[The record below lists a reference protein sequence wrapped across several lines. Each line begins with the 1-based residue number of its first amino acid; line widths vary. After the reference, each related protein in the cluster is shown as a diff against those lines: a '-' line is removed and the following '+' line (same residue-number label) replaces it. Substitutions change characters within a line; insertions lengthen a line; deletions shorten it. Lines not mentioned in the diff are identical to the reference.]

1 MLKFTLYV
9 GLNDKDTKTQKINT
23 IEAFK
28 IVNNILLQYTEGAT
42 IFEASGIYKH
52 NDNEI
57 VIEKTLRIE
66 LIDITEQA
74 ITEITK
80 QLKLILN
87 QESILIQKE
96 NVKNYFV

>member
-66 LIDITEQA
+66 LIDITEEA